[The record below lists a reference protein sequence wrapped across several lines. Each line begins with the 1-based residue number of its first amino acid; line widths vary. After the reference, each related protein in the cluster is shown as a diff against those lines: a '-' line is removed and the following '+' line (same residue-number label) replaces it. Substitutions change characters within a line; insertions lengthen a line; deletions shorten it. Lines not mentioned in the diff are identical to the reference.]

1 MKFVGIIRINNV
13 IVICNLSNI
22 TLYISDQSAKRLTTD
37 LRATLR
43 FSAES
48 WNFLFAIS
56 FSTALG
62 FNQFPA

>member
-13 IVICNLSNI
+13 ILIYNLSNI
-22 TLYISDQSAKRLTTD
+22 TLSIADQSAKRHTTNLT
-37 LRATLR
+37 ATFR

-48 WNFLFAIS
+48 WSFLFAIS

-62 FNQFPA
+62 SNQFAI